1 MQTLTPIEWQVLRLT
16 AVVPENLEQI
26 HDQLRNLPGKAP
38 LADAADA
45 VRSLVEKGILTPKAT
60 ENEQVDEVSRI
71 WKATFEPTTEGREAL
86 TESRPGPPPGWP
98 EGRIYPG
105 MFAGMMSEI
114 STVEID
120 EARRQMWE
128 NAPKDGD
135 SPRDPER
142 TSPVKR
148 RSLLGIFAGRIPD
161 IPFEVFKENRREMSR
176 KYSEESFDE

>member
-1 MQTLTPIEWQVLRLT
+1 MQNLTPIEWQVLRLT

-45 VRSLVEKGILTPKAT
+45 LRSLVEKGILSPKAV
-60 ENEQVDEVSRI
+60 ENEHVDEVSRI

-105 MFAGMMSEI
+105 MFAGMM
-114 STVEID
+114 
-120 EARRQMWE
+120 
-128 NAPKDGD
+128 
-135 SPRDPER
+135 
-142 TSPVKR
+142 
-148 RSLLGIFAGRIPD
+148 PD
-161 IPFEVFKENRREMSR
+161 IPFEVFKENRRDMSR
-176 KYSEESFDE
+176 KYSEDTDDE